1 MHIPEHVRAQLERI
15 RAEGEQQI
23 EKLRADA
30 ITEALAMAQRLRDSD
45 NDLIPLRLM
54 CEHLALEAMHAEP
67 IARRKHVAHYE
78 TARAAVK
85 NAKAAIRA
93 GIITPRDQGAG
104 LPLDLAHWCSED
116 ETLRPIDELMPHSR
130 VMIRRSDARNWCESM
145 GVDVPAFLHC
155 KQTQA
160 APAQEQPAEIEAP
173 PPPAPKRKGPS
184 ETHPQKATHLKKVV
198 FEILNDSRPD
208 PAKAVPAVM
217 KRLRAGE
224 CKQRGVWVQEDR
236 GEEVVYWQ
244 SDRMLEPKRANRRTI
259 EEHVRDFSRRTSRAI
274 DISRT

>member
-104 LPLDLAHWCSED
+104 LPLALAHWCNED

-160 APAQEQPAEIEAP
+160 APAEE
-173 PPPAPKRKGPS
+173 
-184 ETHPQKATHLKKVV
+184 
-198 FEILNDSRPD
+198 
-208 PAKAVPAVM
+208 VPADLEAQKQIGRRPKTGRMTEAKRAIRAILHAAGPALSRGTAHSFVM
-217 KRLRAGE
+217 QTIRNGE
-224 CKQRGVWVQEDR
+224 VPSPFQMKEGTDESGRRVFVWTDTKGKKQE
-236 GEEVVYWQ
+236 
-244 SDRMLEPKRANRRTI
+244 LEPDTLKRY
-259 EEHVRDFSRRTSRAI
+259 VREAWNERDQAPR
-274 DISRT
+274 